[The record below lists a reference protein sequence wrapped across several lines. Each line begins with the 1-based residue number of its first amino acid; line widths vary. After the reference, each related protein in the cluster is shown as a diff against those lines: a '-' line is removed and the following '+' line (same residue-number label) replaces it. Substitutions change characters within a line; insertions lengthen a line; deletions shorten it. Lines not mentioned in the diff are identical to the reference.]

1 MQKRCREQRKGKK
14 EKTKYFKQDLFED
27 TNQFLKIMCGG
38 STNAFIFPD
47 NGHCSVEVSGLYKGY
62 TSVCRRLATH
72 AVLSTML
79 GGLAAWPH
87 GLTCSPRRPADC

>member
-1 MQKRCREQRKGKK
+1 MRYREERKGKK
-14 EKTKYFKQDLFED
+14 EKTKSIKQVLFED

-47 NGHCSVEVSGLYKGY
+47 NGHCGVEVSGLYRGY

-72 AVLSTML
+72 AVLCTML
-79 GGLAAWPH
+79 GGLAAWTD
-87 GLTCSPRRPADC
+87 GLTCLPRRPADC